1 MKKTTI
7 SLFIILALFFT
18 SNAYSQGLNSLNPDN
33 QPEETSYLNSVL
45 DKKLDLNSNKKL
57 ALINPSLAKT
67 SLGVNVGFANIEKGT
82 GIALG
87 LFAEVRLTDF
97 SFVPQANYWKV
108 NEMTNFELAAIARM
122 RFKSVQI
129 EPYIDGGLGLNFVT
143 VSASVGNVSVSES
156 ITKLS
161 IDVGGG
167 IELLTLSPSYSLIF
181 DAKYKIIIKDEGNI
195 DGFVVTAGIK
205 FPMSP

>member
-1 MKKTTI
+1 VKKTTI
-7 SLFIILALFFT
+7 SFIIILALFFT
-18 SNAYSQGLNSLNPDN
+18 SNAYSQNLNSLKNDF
-33 QPEETSYLNSVL
+33 QEKTSYLNSVL

-57 ALINPSLAKT
+57 MLVDPSLAKT

-108 NEMTNFELAAIARM
+108 NDMTNFELAAIARM

-129 EPYIDGGLGLNFVT
+129 EPYIDGGLGLNFLT
-143 VSASVGNVSVSES
+143 LNVPPNNRSES

-167 IELLTLSPSYSLIF
+167 IELLTISPSYSLIF

-195 DGFVVTAGIK
+195 DGFVITGGIK

>member
-7 SLFIILALFFT
+7 SFIIVLALFFT
-18 SNAYSQGLNSLNPDN
+18 SNAFSQNLNSLKNDSKE
-33 QPEETSYLNSVL
+33 QTSYFNSVL
-45 DKKLDLNSNKKL
+45 NKNLDLNSNKKL
-57 ALINPSLAKT
+57 MLVDPSLAKT

-108 NEMTNFELAAIARM
+108 NDMTNFELAAIARM

-129 EPYIDGGLGLNFVT
+129 EPYIDGGLGLNFLT
-143 VSASVGNVSVSES
+143 LNVPPLNSSES
-156 ITKLS
+156 LTKLS

-167 IELLTLSPSYSLIF
+167 IELLTISPSYSLIF

-195 DGFVVTAGIK
+195 DGFVVTGGIK

>member
-7 SLFIILALFFT
+7 SFIIVLALLFT
-18 SNAYSQGLNSLNPDN
+18 SNAFSQNLNSLKNDS
-33 QPEETSYLNSVL
+33 QEQTSYLNSVL
-45 DKKLDLNSNKKL
+45 NKKLDLNSNKKL
-57 ALINPSLAKT
+57 MLVNPATAKT

-108 NEMTNFELAAIARM
+108 NDMTNFELAAIARM

-129 EPYIDGGLGLNFVT
+129 EPYIDGGLGLNFLT
-143 VSASVGNVSVSES
+143 LNVPPNNRSES

-167 IELLTLSPSYSLIF
+167 IELLTISPSYSLIF

-195 DGFVVTAGIK
+195 DGFVVTGGIK
-205 FPMSP
+205 FPMNP